1 MGLFDILG
9 GRRKL
14 KQPAPDRLFAITT
27 AAVTMDTELGLKPA
41 GKAAIVFQPVSTA
54 DFDQIVKDME
64 EVLGATGSETGTT
77 IERRDDSFGYRW
89 MILGDPD
96 FDDLIV
102 GLNAVNS
109 ALRDGGYG
117 DRVLAAV
124 VAFSGPT
131 YFIYNVK
138 RGTWYPFVPK
148 PGTEQA
154 RDNEAELRLKAQL
167 ERELPF
173 EQDLA
178 RWFPLWDIPL

>member
-1 MGLFDILG
+1 
-9 GRRKL
+9 
-14 KQPAPDRLFAITT
+14 
-27 AAVTMDTELGLKPA
+27 MDTALGLKPT

-64 EVLGATGSETGTT
+64 EVLGATGEETGTT

-89 MILGDPD
+89 MILSDPD

-102 GLNAVNS
+102 GLNAVNG

-117 DRVLAAV
+117 DRVLATV
-124 VAFSGPT
+124 VPFTGPT

-138 RGTWYPFVPK
+138 RGAWYPFVPK
-148 PGTEQA
+148 PGSEQA
-154 RDNEAELRLKAQL
+154 RDNEGELRLKAQL